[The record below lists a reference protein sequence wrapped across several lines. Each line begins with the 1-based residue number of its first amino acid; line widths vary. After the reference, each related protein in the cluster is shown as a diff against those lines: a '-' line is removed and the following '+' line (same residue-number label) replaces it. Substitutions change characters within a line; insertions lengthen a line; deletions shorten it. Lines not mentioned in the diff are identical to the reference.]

1 MLIVVLYCRCNVT
14 SAGFAHMTAL
24 LAPIAPLALLLEG
37 GYNLDA
43 TAKGTEA
50 SLRVLLGERP
60 PPISNAGAINMLA
73 ATAIREVVKKQVT
86 LLILFGIS
94 PTIDF
99 FQLFAI
105 IFMPYKCIQ

>member
-1 MLIVVLYCRCNVT
+1 
-14 SAGFAHMTAL
+14 MTAL

-60 PPISNAGAINMLA
+60 PPLSKAGAINMLA
-73 ATAIREVVKKQVT
+73 ATAIREVVKKQVCMVA
-86 LLILFGIS
+86 IS
-94 PTIDF
+94 G
-99 FQLFAI
+99 
-105 IFMPYKCIQ
+105 C